1 MRGRVARLV
10 HHPLSP
16 FKRRTL
22 LSIVI
27 VIIVLSVGTEVIV
40 LLEGWSYVDAFYF
53 ISLIAT
59 TQGPARNPATDAGK
73 LFAAIMAFISVGA
86 VLSAAAFL
94 FGPLV
99 GTLLKDGFDYLEK
112 EELRLKGR
120 LEHKAPTSEDR
131 VD

>member
-27 VIIVLSVGTEVIV
+27 VIIVLSVGTEGIV

-99 GTLLKDGFDYLEK
+99 GTC
-112 EELRLKGR
+112 
-120 LEHKAPTSEDR
+120 
-131 VD
+131 

>member
-27 VIIVLSVGTEVIV
+27 VIIVLSVGTEGIV

-59 TQGPARNPATDAGK
+59 TQGPARNPATDAGE

>member
-27 VIIVLSVGTEVIV
+27 VIIVLSVGTEGIV

-53 ISLIAT
+53 ISLI
-59 TQGPARNPATDAGK
+59 
-73 LFAAIMAFISVGA
+73 
-86 VLSAAAFL
+86 
-94 FGPLV
+94 
-99 GTLLKDGFDYLEK
+99 GFDYLEK